1 MGLGVG
7 FREQRA
13 RRALPLPPGLRS
25 GAGRWGLKIPGGG
38 SGGGD
43 SGAAGLWAREAVRPG
58 LGPLANMLTFF
69 LVSGGSLWLFA
80 GKFRSD
86 SDLHLREAVVSRPWV
101 RE

>member
-1 MGLGVG
+1 MSS
-7 FREQRA
+7 A

-38 SGGGD
+38 GSGGGG
-43 SGAAGLWAREAVRPG
+43 SGAAGLWAREAVRPV

-86 SDLHLREAVVSRPWV
+86 PDLHLREAVVSWPRV
-101 RE
+101 RV